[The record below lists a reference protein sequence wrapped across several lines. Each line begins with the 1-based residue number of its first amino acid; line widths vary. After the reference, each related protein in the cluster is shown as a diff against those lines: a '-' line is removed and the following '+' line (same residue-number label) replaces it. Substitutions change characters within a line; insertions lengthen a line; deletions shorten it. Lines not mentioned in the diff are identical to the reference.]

1 MYYNKSLVGNDDV
14 YDDFQYAIWIWIT
27 HHLHLLVFDICY
39 CIWPCTLA
47 CCSVCYIKL
56 PRSEWLFQYVVYFSD
71 ESVRSKNNVVFE
83 LRLSWS
89 MLPNV
94 VCNSSN
100 ICVMQRCT
108 EEHFG
113 GKSSAHMALF
123 LTLFTNCQWH
133 KKNLVRDKKKNT
145 VPKPFPKQINGSAL
159 RRKPEIRTDHKLFL
173 IVWISYGSYMFE
185 LRR

>member
-1 MYYNKSLVGNDDV
+1 MYYNKSLVGYDDF

-39 CIWPCTLA
+39 CIWPCMLA

-108 EEHFG
+108 EEQHFG
-113 GKSSAHMALF
+113 GKSSAHVALY

-133 KKNLVRDKKKNT
+133 KKSLVRDKKKPRT
-145 VPKPFPKQINGSAL
+145 KTFPKANQWL
-159 RRKPEIRTDHKLFL
+159 CPETKARNQNRF
-173 IVWISYGSYMFE
+173 ISCS
-185 LRR
+185 